1 MDLVMQPDGM
11 LGFDKTAFK
20 VTFNLFI
27 LSYAIM
33 CAHTQQSCVV
43 PEPPTSSVF
52 GVPEPEGFV
61 TIGADS
67 LYDVSKVGSYF
78 VTFLAPFTLRIVAE
92 IQDQRFRCAGFE
104 RNNPFT

>member
-1 MDLVMQPDGM
+1 MDLTMDLVMQPDGR
-11 LGFDKTAFK
+11 LGFDTSAFK

-27 LSYAIM
+27 LLYAIM
-33 CAHTQQSCVV
+33 CAHTQSCGV

-67 LYDVSKVGSYF
+67 LCDVSKVGSYSVNIF
-78 VTFLAPFTLRIVAE
+78 STIECAHCVRSTLPLCW
-92 IQDQRFRCAGFE
+92 FRKK
-104 RNNPFT
+104 